1 MEQENQHQLMIVHDN
16 IHEEMDDDFALKTN
30 DNINNN
36 LVTDVVVTSS
46 SSSVSMS
53 NGGSSHHSNGRTST
67 IVTDPDESSFQ
78 KEEEDEEIR
87 NVGECNSDFGDDK
100 EEDCVPVGLGLVAE
114 FLGQEEVTNGEVIID
129 ATFDS
134 ESSDILQNK
143 YNVYF
148 DKQQGVWKCHHCTW
162 STKRFDSPSTVS
174 NWNLKGYR
182 EMLMNV
188 NTLIQHGPCFVWE
201 TKGTEVNGL
210 NRVQNGDATNHEK
223 SKFDEQVENSA
234 IQNGLSSKVDNQQ
247 MRIVNDKVP
256 SSSEQSASHN
266 SLNKQVTTLAANICE
281 ETKKESDLKNEI
293 DQQEKEFDVELVIA
307 KQETHD
313 LYCPNCKS
321 CITKRVILKKR
332 KRNIHVLDKK
342 GKRDRLDPVFDDNVA
357 NSVDDNLANS
367 TTTHEVNQGDDA
379 TVISEITSLEPP
391 VVAAADDDNDNDD
404 HPEKEVEVF
413 RCLSCFSIFIP
424 SGKGFNLFRNFGGA
438 SKQEISQNPS
448 TGDTFREPSRIG
460 PADLQQSTITS
471 TIPSSPDNGYPEGI
485 LADAAPTNNA
495 KPISDVNNGH
505 GRMNSPISSNGVQSV
520 VQDFI
525 DFSEK
530 EQSLTRKPR
539 ANNGEENKTSV
550 DTIKTNTVEV
560 TSSMN
565 YSNGTVSEYKSV
577 NSVTTTSS
585 ETFVSSRE
593 TTKGAIPKHYQ
604 ERPELLVPIS
614 ATVGSLIV
622 ENSPNDVKKPLEFFK
637 NSTNDV
643 NKTLE
648 FFKNNDSSLRQGGV
662 PSAFD
667 STSSAIDAMF
677 PSKMRKGIDENINPS
692 VGKENN
698 DEVIVDVDREGNES
712 TTLQTED
719 NVPVD
724 GVIVTD
730 SQTQV
735 GIGAQ
740 PRDEIGEPKKWEI
753 VKSIVYGGLVESIT
767 SLGIVSSAASSGAT
781 PLNIIALGFANL
793 IGGLFILGHN
803 LKELKDN
810 HSRGQQ
816 LQTNV
821 QDRYQ
826 EQLGSRS
833 NFVFHAVIAVLSF
846 LIFGSVPLIIYGVLI
861 NKNYYDD
868 VKVAIVAATS
878 VACIILLT
886 IGKVYTARPPK
897 SYIKTVLYYV
907 IMALAASGI
916 SYIAGKLIKDLL
928 DKFSHS
934 ESGFAI
940 TMPISDTSMETTWM
954 SY

>member
-16 IHEEMDDDFALKTN
+16 NDEEVDDFALKRK
-30 DNINNN
+30 DNN

-46 SSSVSMS
+46 STSSSDSMS
-53 NGGSSHHSNGRTST
+53 NGDSRHHSNGRTST
-67 IVTDPDESSFQ
+67 IVTDPDESSLQ
-78 KEEEDEEIR
+78 KEEEVEEKR

-114 FLGQEEVTNGEVIID
+114 FVEQEATNGEEVKITD
-129 ATFDS
+129 ATLCY

-148 DKQQGVWKCHHCTW
+148 DKQQG
-162 STKRFDSPSTVS
+162 
-174 NWNLKGYR
+174 N
-182 EMLMNV
+182 
-188 NTLIQHGPCFVWE
+188 
-201 TKGTEVNGL
+201 EVNGH
-210 NRVQNGDATNHEK
+210 NRVQNGDATKHEK
-223 SKFDEQVENSA
+223 SKFDEQVENSD
-234 IQNGLSSKVDNQQ
+234 IQNSLSRKVENQH
-247 MRIVNDKVP
+247 MCIVVDKVP
-256 SSSEQSASHN
+256 SGSEQSASHD
-266 SLNKQVTTLAANICE
+266 SSDRQVTTPAANFCE
-281 ETKKESDLKNEI
+281 ETKKESDSKKEI

-342 GKRDRLDPVFDDNVA
+342 GKRDRLDLVVDDNVA
-357 NSVDDNLANS
+357 NS
-367 TTTHEVNQGDDA
+367 TTTPEVNQGDYPN
-379 TVISEITSLEPP
+379 VISEITTLEPP
-391 VVAAADDDNDNDD
+391 AAAAADDDDDNDD
-404 HPEKEVEVF
+404 HPDKEVEVF

-438 SKQEISQNPS
+438 SKQESSQNPS
-448 TGDTFREPSRIG
+448 SITASNLQNSSNIPSSSSNQNWFISLFTSTKGKTATKQAGDTFHEPSRTG
-460 PADLQQSTITS
+460 PADLHQSTITS
-471 TIPSSPDNGYPEGI
+471 TIPSSPDISHPEGQ
-485 LADAAPTNNA
+485 LADAAPIKNSKRT
-495 KPISDVNNGH
+495 PDVNHGH
-505 GRMNSPISSNGVQSV
+505 GSVNSTISSNGVQSV

-539 ANNGEENKTSV
+539 TDNGEKNKTSV

-565 YSNGTVSEYKSV
+565 YSNGMVSEYKSV

-593 TTKGAIPKHYQ
+593 TTKGAIQNHYQ
-604 ERPELLVPIS
+604 EKPELLVPIS
-614 ATVGSLIV
+614 VTVGSLIV
-622 ENSPNDVKKPLEFFK
+622 ENSPNDVNKPLEF
-637 NSTNDV
+637 V
-643 NKTLE
+643 
-648 FFKNNDSSLRQGGV
+648 KNNDSSLRQGGAQS
-662 PSAFD
+662 PFD
-667 STSSAIDAMF
+667 STRSPIDATF
-677 PSKMRKGIDENINPS
+677 PSKMDSTLIEKTRNEINEKINNY

-698 DEVIVDVDREGNES
+698 YDVIVDVDREANES

-724 GVIVTD
+724 GAIVTD

-816 LQTNV
+816 QQTNI

-861 NKNYYDD
+861 NKNYYDE
-868 VKVAIVAATS
+868 VKLAIVAATS

-907 IMALAASGI
+907 TMALAASGI
-916 SYIAGKLIKDLL
+916 SYIAGKLIKDLI

-940 TMPISDTSMETTWM
+940 TMPISETSMETAWM

>member
-16 IHEEMDDDFALKTN
+16 NDEEVDDFALKRK
-30 DNINNN
+30 DNN

-46 SSSVSMS
+46 STSSSDSMS
-53 NGGSSHHSNGRTST
+53 NGDSRHHSNGRTST
-67 IVTDPDESSFQ
+67 IVTDPDESSLQ
-78 KEEEDEEIR
+78 KEEEVEEKR

-114 FLGQEEVTNGEVIID
+114 FVEQEATNGEEVKITD
-129 ATFDS
+129 ATLCY

-148 DKQQGVWKCHHCTW
+148 DKQQG
-162 STKRFDSPSTVS
+162 
-174 NWNLKGYR
+174 N
-182 EMLMNV
+182 
-188 NTLIQHGPCFVWE
+188 
-201 TKGTEVNGL
+201 EVNGH
-210 NRVQNGDATNHEK
+210 NRVQNGDATKHEK
-223 SKFDEQVENSA
+223 SKFDEQVENSD
-234 IQNGLSSKVDNQQ
+234 IQNSLSRKVENQH
-247 MRIVNDKVP
+247 MCIVVDKVP
-256 SSSEQSASHN
+256 SGSEQSASHD
-266 SLNKQVTTLAANICE
+266 SSDRQVTTPAANFCE
-281 ETKKESDLKNEI
+281 ETKKESDSKKEI

-342 GKRDRLDPVFDDNVA
+342 GKRDRLDLVVDDNVA
-357 NSVDDNLANS
+357 NS
-367 TTTHEVNQGDDA
+367 TTTPEVNQGDYPN
-379 TVISEITSLEPP
+379 VISEITTLEPP
-391 VVAAADDDNDNDD
+391 AAAAADDDDDNDD
-404 HPEKEVEVF
+404 HPDKEVEVF

-438 SKQEISQNPS
+438 SKQESSQNPS
-448 TGDTFREPSRIG
+448 SITASNLQNSSNIPSSSSNQNWFISLFTSTKGKTATKQAGDTFHEPSRTG
-460 PADLQQSTITS
+460 PADLHQSTITS
-471 TIPSSPDNGYPEGI
+471 TIPSSPDISHPEGQ
-485 LADAAPTNNA
+485 LADAAPIKNSKRT
-495 KPISDVNNGH
+495 PDVNHGH
-505 GRMNSPISSNGVQSV
+505 GSVNSTISSNGVQSV

-539 ANNGEENKTSV
+539 TDNGEKNKTSV
-550 DTIKTNTVEV
+550 DTIKTN
-560 TSSMN
+560 
-565 YSNGTVSEYKSV
+565 
-577 NSVTTTSS
+577 
-585 ETFVSSRE
+585 
-593 TTKGAIPKHYQ
+593 
-604 ERPELLVPIS
+604 
-614 ATVGSLIV
+614 
-622 ENSPNDVKKPLEFFK
+622 D
-637 NSTNDV
+637 
-643 NKTLE
+643 
-648 FFKNNDSSLRQGGV
+648 
-662 PSAFD
+662 
-667 STSSAIDAMF
+667 
-677 PSKMRKGIDENINPS
+677 
-692 VGKENN
+692 
-698 DEVIVDVDREGNES
+698 VIVDVDREANES

-724 GVIVTD
+724 GAIVTD

-816 LQTNV
+816 QQTNI

-861 NKNYYDD
+861 NKNYYDE
-868 VKVAIVAATS
+868 VKLAIVAATS

-907 IMALAASGI
+907 TMALAASGI
-916 SYIAGKLIKDLL
+916 SYIAGKLIKDLI

-940 TMPISDTSMETTWM
+940 TMPISETSMETAWM

>member
-1 MEQENQHQLMIVHDN
+1 MEQENQHQVMIVHDN
-16 IHEEMDDDFALKTN
+16 IDEEVNGDFALKRK
-30 DNINNN
+30 DNNNNN
-36 LVTDVVVTSS
+36 LVADVVVTSS
-46 SSSVSMS
+46 STSSSDSIS
-53 NGGSSHHSNGRTST
+53 NGDSSHHHSNGRTST
-67 IVTDPDESSFQ
+67 ILTDPDESSLQ
-78 KEEEDEEIR
+78 KEEEVEEKR
-87 NVGECNSDFGDDK
+87 DVDECNIDFDDDGDDK
-100 EEDCVPVGLGLVAE
+100 GDCVHVGLGLVAE
-114 FLGQEEVTNGEVIID
+114 FVGQEVTNGEVIKTD
-129 ATFDS
+129 ATFGS

-148 DKQQGVWKCHHCTW
+148 DKQQG
-162 STKRFDSPSTVS
+162 
-174 NWNLKGYR
+174 N
-182 EMLMNV
+182 
-188 NTLIQHGPCFVWE
+188 
-201 TKGTEVNGL
+201 EVNGL
-210 NRVQNGDATNHEK
+210 NQVQNGDATNHEK

-234 IQNGLSSKVDNQQ
+234 IQNGLSSEVDNQHT
-247 MRIVNDKVP
+247 RIVNNKVS
-256 SSSEQSASHN
+256 SSSEQSASHD
-266 SLNKQVTTLAANICE
+266 SSDKQVTTTLAANFCE
-281 ETKKESDLKNEI
+281 ETKKESDSINEI

-332 KRNIHVLDKK
+332 KRNIHALDKK
-342 GKRDRLDPVFDDNVA
+342 GKRDRLDPLVDDNVA
-357 NSVDDNLANS
+357 NS
-367 TTTHEVNQGDDA
+367 TTPHEANQGDY
-379 TVISEITSLEPP
+379 VISEITSLEPP
-391 VVAAADDDNDNDD
+391 VVAAAADEDNDNDD

-438 SKQEISQNPS
+438 SKQESSQNPS
-448 TGDTFREPSRIG
+448 SITASSLQNSSNIQSSNQNWFISLFTSAKGKTATKQGDTFREPSRTG
-460 PADLQQSTITS
+460 PADLHQSTIAS
-471 TIPSSPDNGYPEGI
+471 TIPSSPDIIHPGGP
-485 LADAAPTNNA
+485 LADAAPIKNPKLT
-495 KPISDVNNGH
+495 SDVNHGNGSV
-505 GRMNSPISSNGVQSV
+505 NSTISSNGVQSA
-520 VQDFI
+520 VQVFI

-530 EQSLTRKPR
+530 EQSLIRKPR
-539 ANNGEENKTSV
+539 TDNGEKNKTSV

-585 ETFVSSRE
+585 ETFVSSRD
-593 TTKGAIPKHYQ
+593 TTKGAIQNHYQ
-604 ERPELLVPIS
+604 EKPELLVPIS
-614 ATVGSLIV
+614 ATVGSLII
-622 ENSPNDVKKPLEFFK
+622 ENSP
-637 NSTNDV
+637 NDV

-648 FFKNNDSSLRQGGV
+648 FVKNNDSSLWQGGA
-662 PSAFD
+662 PSPFD

-677 PSKMRKGIDENINPS
+677 PSKMRKEIDEKINPS
-692 VGKENN
+692 IGKENN
-698 DEVIVDVDREGNES
+698 GDVIVDVDGEANES
-712 TTLQTED
+712 TTLLTEN

-724 GVIVTD
+724 GAIVTD

-740 PRDEIGEPKKWEI
+740 PIDEIGEPKKWEI

-816 LQTNV
+816 QQTNV

-826 EQLGSRS
+826 ELLGSRS

-846 LIFGSVPLIIYGVLI
+846 LIFGSVPLVIYGVLI
-861 NKNYYDD
+861 NKNYYDE
-868 VKVAIVAATS
+868 VKLAIVAATS
-878 VACIILLT
+878 IACIILLT

-907 IMALAASGI
+907 IMAVAASGI

-940 TMPISDTSMETTWM
+940 TMPISDTSMETAWM